1 MLEYFLYIAFPVLM
15 ALFYLQ
21 KRFFHSWRFLLVS
34 SLAIYLGLWTFP
46 AFYEL
51 TKPLFPRE
59 MEVYSKLC
67 VQSGIIVLFFL
78 SIFQISAIIS
88 THSGGGYHLP
98 RGRAF
103 RNLPTCGLIGLLYSG
118 LIGYLLCLSPLHCKL
133 ATTDSFAAK
142 AVRRM
147 QVFTVIID
155 RLSLQSATM
164 AQRKQ
169 ELEKRIYPR
178 IDPREIK
185 AKEIAEKRAAK
196 EAAVKR
202 EAEERARA
210 QAEAEEAARKAAEE
224 KARQE
229 AIEKERN
236 RGRIID
242 ASGVWRKQDG
252 HITVTQEQQTE
263 QTAPKSGSKAP
274 VKKHNRGRIIDASGN
289 WGSQDSNVPEQQ
301 NSYRSEPSHE
311 NGSMNNNNDSLPSGE
326 IPAGTAAGM
335 QGENTAL

>member
-1 MLEYFLYIAFPVLM
+1 MFEYFLYIAFPVLM
-15 ALFYLQ
+15 SLFYLQ

-46 AFYEL
+46 SFYEL

-67 VQSGIIVLFFL
+67 VQSGIIVIFFL
-78 SIFQISAIIS
+78 IFFQISAMIS

-118 LIGYLLCLSPLHCKL
+118 LIGYLICLSPLHCKL
-133 ATTDSFAAK
+133 AKTDSFAAK

-155 RLSLQSATM
+155 RFSLQSATM
-164 AQRKQ
+164 AQRRQ
-169 ELEKRIYPR
+169 GLEKRIYPR
-178 IDPREIK
+178 IDPREVK
-185 AKEIAEKRAAK
+185 AREIAAKRAAK

-202 EAEERARA
+202 EVEEKARA
-210 QAEAEEAARKAAEE
+210 QAEAEAAAKKAAEE

-229 AIEKERN
+229 AIERER
-236 RGRIID
+236 
-242 ASGVWRKQDG
+242 
-252 HITVTQEQQTE
+252 
-263 QTAPKSGSKAP
+263 
-274 VKKHNRGRIIDASGN
+274 NRGRIIDASGN
-289 WGSQDSNVPEQQ
+289 WGPQDNNAPDQQ
-301 NSYRSEPSHE
+301 NSYQSEPSNE
-311 NGSMNNNNDSLPSGE
+311 NGSMNNNNASLPSGE
-326 IPAGTAAGM
+326 IPEGTAAGM